1 MAMDSESGGIERRSV
16 IAGVIGAELERQA
29 HDGAQR
35 VDIDALAGAI
45 DTALAV
51 DEPVAADDDEGKR
64 PDELNATNDD

>member
-45 DTALAV
+45 DTALAA